1 MSFHYTHTHTHTH
14 TNDNNTLKSPPPGNR
29 IVEFL
34 TKIGKRI
41 YLKNN

>member
-1 MSFHYTHTHTHTH
+1 MSFHYTHTHTH
-14 TNDNNTLKSPPPGNR
+14 TNDNNTLKCPPPPGNR